1 MTRRTS
7 RKRTSRNLRRN
18 SYTSTPAGKK
28 VVMAFLDK
36 RAADSKK
43 LRTDGKRLDGMWM
56 GGRGIAEWIGDKIVL
71 NDLGSRSAQTI
82 QNIIRREAPANWLKP
97 NSRRRTS
104 LRRNTSLVKQGADAS
119 ALALMKRIEAAVGS
133 GAYDVASVTFEHLDE
148 WKRRFGAWPFDA
160 KRYWRA
166 VEEMQRGSQASIQR
180 NSGKSPARQKA
191 ALWGLYAWATSSDR
205 TGNPYTKPAVRE
217 AIQALGDSRGYDLPT
232 KRPSGKTAGAL
243 YNLAKW
249 ATGPDRTGNPHTKPA
264 VRAANIA
271 LGGDGLN
278 LRKNSRR
285 RISRR

>member
-7 RKRTSRNLRRN
+7 RKRTSLRRN

-36 RAADSKK
+36 RSADSAK
-43 LRTDGKRLDGMWM
+43 LRTDGKRLDGLWM
-56 GGRGIAEWIGDKIVL
+56 GGRGIAEWVGDKIVL

-104 LRRNTSLVKQGADAS
+104 LRRNISLVKQGADAS

-133 GAYDVASVTFEHLDE
+133 GAYDVASVTFERLDE

-180 NSGKSPARQKA
+180 NSSKSSKSREQKA
-191 ALWGLYAWATSSDR
+191 ALRKLYYWATGSDR

-249 ATGPDRTGNPHTKPA
+249 ATGPDRTGNPHTRPA
-264 VRAANIA
+264 VRAANIV
-271 LGGDGLN
+271 LGGDGFDFV
-278 LRKNSRR
+278 KNSRR

>member
-7 RKRTSRNLRRN
+7 RRRTSLRRN

-36 RAADSKK
+36 RAADSQK
-43 LRTDGKRLDGMWM
+43 LRTDGKRLDGNWM

-71 NDLGSRSAQTI
+71 HDLGSKSAQTI

-133 GAYDVASVTFEHLDE
+133 GAYDVAAITFERLDE
-148 WKRRFGAWPFDA
+148 WKRRFGAWPFDS

-166 VEEMQRGSQASIQR
+166 VDEMQRGSQASMQR
-180 NSGKSPARQKA
+180 NSSKSAQLT
-191 ALWGLYAWATSSDR
+191 ALHNLYTWATGSDR

-217 AIQALGDSRGYDLPT
+217 AIITLGDSRGYDLPT
-232 KRPSGKTAGAL
+232 KRPSTKIAAAL
-243 YNLAKW
+243 YDLAKW
-249 ATGPDRTGNPHTKPA
+249 ATGSDRTGNPHMRPA
-264 VRAANIA
+264 VRAAERVLEGRGG
-271 LGGDGLN
+271 LGGP
-278 LRKNSRR
+278 LRRNSRR
-285 RISRR
+285 TSRR